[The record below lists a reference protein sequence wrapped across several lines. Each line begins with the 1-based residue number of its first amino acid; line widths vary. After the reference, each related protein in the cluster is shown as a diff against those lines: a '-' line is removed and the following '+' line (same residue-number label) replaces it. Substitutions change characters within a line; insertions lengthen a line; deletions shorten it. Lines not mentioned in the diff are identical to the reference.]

1 MLSDELHA
9 LLSLLTA
16 MIFADK
22 RVFAK
27 EVESF
32 LQASRRISDIRESDE
47 TISEAKLLSWFDE
60 NAEGIRK
67 MLKTPD
73 FEPWLNKRLSQLDG
87 IYDKQA
93 LMTMMSDIAN
103 ADSEFHISEQA
114 LLVLTARHWNLE
126 YRL

>member
-1 MLSDELHA
+1 
-9 LLSLLTA
+9 
-16 MIFADK
+16 
-22 RVFAK
+22 
-27 EVESF
+27 
-32 LQASRRISDIRESDE
+32 
-47 TISEAKLLSWFDE
+47 
-60 NAEGIRK
+60 

-73 FEPWLNKRLSQLDG
+73 FEPWFNKRLSQLDG